1 VIRHPVEDFFE
12 STGLLSHLD
21 EAMKVGRKIIAL
33 LVDRLGERSALADAI
48 RDRLHVPAVPRAA
61 VTRLAIEDSKW
72 IVTDVE
78 SHAHPF
84 TQKAQFAIADASDHH
99 NSRSFDAVVGEV

>member
-1 VIRHPVEDFFE
+1 MIRHPVEDFFE

-61 VTRLAIEDSKW
+61 VTRLAFEDSKW

-78 SHAHPF
+78 GHAHPL
-84 TQKAQFAIADASDHH
+84 TQKAQFAIADASNHGCGH
-99 NSRSFDAVVGEV
+99 SFDDAVTVS